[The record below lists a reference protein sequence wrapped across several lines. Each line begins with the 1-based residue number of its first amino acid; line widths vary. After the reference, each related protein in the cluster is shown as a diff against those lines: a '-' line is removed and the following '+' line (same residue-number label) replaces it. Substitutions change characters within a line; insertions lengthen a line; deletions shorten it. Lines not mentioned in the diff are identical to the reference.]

1 MADSSPSLNATA
13 RIVPEPPQP
22 RGEERLD
29 GWGFTDSGF
38 RVGPD
43 GEVEFTGAR
52 YAIGGKKIPSL
63 LPWGVGI
70 FASPLDPRDRNA
82 PHYPTP
88 VPERIPNEPFE
99 SALAEKLDPARI
111 SSDARQRLRHGH
123 GHTQEDMWGAKWG
136 RFARVPDLVVWP
148 TSDDEVRVVVELAR
162 AHRACVIPFGGG
174 TNVTDALRCPFAE
187 KRTIVSLDLR
197 RMNRVLWVDP
207 ENRTACIQAG
217 ATGSEIEE
225 VLGRHGFTSGHEPD
239 SQELSTLGGWIATAA
254 SGMKKNRY
262 GNIEDLVLAIT
273 AITPEGGELARA
285 PSARESVGGD
295 PARWLIG
302 SEGRLGVVTSAI
314 VKVFP
319 LPAVRRFGSVL
330 FKSFEEGLAFVHA
343 VERAGCKPASIR
355 LMDNLQFQFGQAVK
369 PPRMGAAALLSRI
382 ERAFVLGVRGFDP
395 NQMVACTL
403 LFEGDEREVAGQERG
418 VYALAKRHR
427 GMRAGAENGRRGYEL
442 TFAIAYIRD
451 FIMEHW
457 VVAESFETTV
467 PWSRVLDVVNA
478 VKRRVHE
485 EHAARRLPGKP
496 FISVR
501 VTQLYEAGACLYF
514 YFAFYYKG
522 VEHPSEVFAEL
533 ERAARDEI
541 LKMGGSLS
549 HHHGIGKLRS
559 AFLPRV
565 FTPAALAWRER
576 MKQALDPDNVL
587 GCGNG

>member
-1 MADSSPSLNATA
+1 MTDANSQ
-13 RIVPEPPQP
+13 RIVPNPPSP
-22 RGEERLD
+22 RVEERLD
-29 GWGFTDSGF
+29 GWGFADSGF
-38 RVGPD
+38 RLD
-43 GEVEFTGAR
+43 DAGEVEFGGSR

-63 LPWGVGI
+63 LPWGTDI
-70 FASPLDPRDRNA
+70 FASPLDTRDRNA
-82 PHYPTP
+82 PRYPTK
-88 VPERIPNEPFE
+88 VPERVVNEPFE
-99 SALAEKLDPARI
+99 RALAEKLDPARI
-111 SSDARQRLRHGH
+111 SIDPKQRLRHGH

-136 RFARVPDLVVWP
+136 EFARVPDLVVWP
-148 TSDDEVRVVVELAR
+148 TSGDEVRVVIELAR

-174 TNVTDALRCPFAE
+174 TNVTDALRCLESE
-187 KRTIVSLDLR
+187 KRTIVSLDMR
-197 RMNRVLWVDP
+197 RMNRVLWIDA

-225 VLGRHGFTSGHEPD
+225 VLGRHGFTCGHEPD
-239 SQELSTLGGWIATAA
+239 SMELSTLGGWVATNA

-262 GNIEDLVLAIT
+262 GNIEDLLLSIS

-302 SEGRLGVVTSAI
+302 SEGRLGVVTSAV

-319 LPAVRRFGSVL
+319 RPAVRRFGSVL
-330 FKSFEEGLAFVHA
+330 FKSFEQGFAFVRD

-369 PPRMGAAALLSRI
+369 PAKTGAAALMSRI
-382 ERAFVLGVRGFDP
+382 EKAFVLGVKGFDA

-403 LFEGDEREVAGQERG
+403 LFEGTEQEVSAQERG
-418 VYALAKRHR
+418 VYALAKQHR
-427 GMRAGAENGRRGYEL
+427 GMKAGAENGKRGYEL

-451 FIMEHW
+451 FIMQHW

-467 PWSRVLDVVNA
+467 PWSQVLSVVNG
-478 VKRRVHE
+478 VKRRVSE
-485 EHAARRLPGKP
+485 EHAARKLPGKP

-541 LKMGGSLS
+541 LKNGGSLS
-549 HHHGIGKLRS
+549 HHHGIGKLRAS
-559 AFLPRV
+559 FLPRV

-576 MKQALDPDNVL
+576 MKHAFDPENVL
-587 GCGNG
+587 GSGNG

>member
-1 MADSSPSLNATA
+1 MAEKNATQ
-13 RIVPEPPQP
+13 RIVPDPPKP

-29 GWGFTDSGF
+29 GWGFADSGF
-38 RVGPD
+38 RVNEA
-43 GEVEFTGAR
+43 GEVEFSGSR

-82 PHYPTP
+82 PQHPTR
-88 VPERIPNEPFE
+88 VPERISNEVFE
-99 SALAEKLDPARI
+99 RALAEKLDASRI
-111 SSDARQRLRHGH
+111 STNATQRLRHGH

-136 RFARVPDLVVWP
+136 HFARVPDLVVWP
-148 TSDDEVRVVVELAR
+148 TSEDDVRVVIELAR

-174 TNVTDALRCPFAE
+174 TNVTDALRCLEAE
-187 KRTIVSLDLR
+187 KRTIVSLDMR
-197 RMNRVLWVDP
+197 RMNRVLWIDP
-207 ENRTACIQAG
+207 ENRMACIQAG

-239 SQELSTLGGWIATAA
+239 SMELSTLGGWVATNA

-262 GNIEDLVLAIT
+262 GNIEDLLLSISAL
-273 AITPEGGELARA
+273 TPDGGELSRA
-285 PSARESVGGD
+285 ASARESVGGD

-302 SEGRLGVVTSAI
+302 SEGRLGIVTSAI

-319 LPAVRRFGSVL
+319 KPAVRRFGSVL
-330 FKSFEEGLAFVHA
+330 FKTFEQGFAFMRD
-343 VERAGCKPASIR
+343 VERSGCKPASVR

-369 PPRMGAAALLSRI
+369 PPKSGAAALMSKL
-382 ERAFVLGVRGFDP
+382 ERAFVLGARGFGA
-395 NQMVACTL
+395 NEMVACTL
-403 LFEGDEREVAGQERG
+403 LFEGTEEEISAQERS
-418 VYALAKRHR
+418 VYALAKQHG
-427 GMRAGAENGRRGYEL
+427 GMKAGAENGKRGYEL

-467 PWSRVLDVVNA
+467 PWSRVLEVVNG
-478 VKRRVHE
+478 VKRRVHD

-501 VTQLYEAGACLYF
+501 VTQLYEAGVCLYF
-514 YFAFYYKG
+514 YCAFYYKG

-541 LKMGGSLS
+541 LKTGGSLS

>member
-1 MADSSPSLNATA
+1 MADKNATQ
-13 RIVPEPPQP
+13 RIVPDPPRP

-38 RVGPD
+38 RVD
-43 GEVEFTGAR
+43 AAGEVEFTGSR

-82 PHYPTP
+82 PQHSTR
-88 VPERIPNEPFE
+88 VPERISNEAFE
-99 SALAEKLDPARI
+99 RALAEKLDPARI
-111 SSDARQRLRHGH
+111 SLDAKQRLRHGH

-136 RFARVPDLVVWP
+136 QFARVPDLVVWP
-148 TSDDEVRVVVELAR
+148 TSEDDVRVVIELAR

-174 TNVTDALRCPFAE
+174 TNVTDALRCLEAE
-187 KRTIVSLDLR
+187 KRTIVSLDMR
-197 RMNRVLWVDP
+197 RMNRVLWIDP

-239 SQELSTLGGWIATAA
+239 SLELSTLGGWVATNA

-262 GNIEDLVLAIT
+262 GNIEDLLLSISALT
-273 AITPEGGELARA
+273 ADGGELSRA
-285 PSARESVGGD
+285 ASARESVGGD

-302 SEGRLGVVTSAI
+302 SEGRLGIVTSAI

-319 LPAVRRFGSVL
+319 KPAVRRFGSVL
-330 FKSFEEGLAFVHA
+330 FKTFEQGFAFMRD
-343 VERAGCKPASIR
+343 VERSGCKPASVR

-369 PPRMGAAALLSRI
+369 PAKTGAAALMSKL
-382 ERAFVLGVRGFDP
+382 ERAFVLGARGFDA
-395 NQMVACTL
+395 NEMVACTL
-403 LFEGDEREVAGQERG
+403 LFEGTAAEISVQERS
-418 VYALAKRHR
+418 VFALAKKHG
-427 GMRAGAENGRRGYEL
+427 GMRAGAENGKRGYEL

-467 PWSRVLDVVNA
+467 PWSRVLDVVNG

-522 VEHPSEVFAEL
+522 VEHPSEVFGEL

-541 LKMGGSLS
+541 LKTGGSLS

-565 FTPAALAWRER
+565 FTPAALVWRER

>member
-1 MADSSPSLNATA
+1 MAEPSSQ
-13 RIVPEPPQP
+13 RIVPDPPKPQ
-22 RGEERLD
+22 GELRLD
-29 GWGFTDSGF
+29 GWGFADSGF
-38 RVGPD
+38 CVSAS
-43 GEVEFTGAR
+43 GEVEFSGSR

-63 LPWGVGI
+63 LPWGSGI
-70 FASPLDPRDRNA
+70 FGVPLDPRDRNA

-88 VPERIPNEPFE
+88 VPERLASEAFE
-99 SALAEKLDPARI
+99 RALAEKLDLARI
-111 SSDARQRLRHGH
+111 STDPRERLRHGH
-123 GHTQEDMWGAKWG
+123 GHTQEDMWSAKWG
-136 RFARVPDLVVWP
+136 SFARVPDLVVWP
-148 TSDDEVRVVVELAR
+148 GSEDDVRVVLELAR

-174 TNVTDALRCPFAE
+174 TNVTDALRCLESE
-187 KRTIVSLDLR
+187 KRTIVSLDMR
-197 RMNRVLWVDP
+197 RMNRVLWIDP
-207 ENRTACIQAG
+207 VNRSACIQAG

-239 SQELSTLGGWIATAA
+239 SQELSTLGGWIATNA

-262 GNIEDLVLAIT
+262 GNIEDLVLAIS
-273 AITPEGGELARA
+273 ALTPEAGELTRA

-302 SEGRLGVVTSAI
+302 SEGRLGIVTSAV

-319 LPAVRRFGSVL
+319 RPAVRRFGSVL
-330 FKSFEEGLAFVHA
+330 FKSFEQGFAFVRD

-369 PPRMGAAALLSRI
+369 PPKSGAAALVSKL
-382 ERAFVLGVRGFDP
+382 ERAFVLGVKGFDP

-403 LFEGDEREVAGQERG
+403 LFEGNEREVSAQERG
-418 VYALAKRHR
+418 VYALAKRNR

-457 VVAESFETTV
+457 LVAESFETTV
-467 PWSRVLDVVNA
+467 PWSQVLAVVNG
-478 VKRRVHE
+478 VKRRVAE
-485 EHAARRLPGKP
+485 EHAARGLPGQP

-501 VTQLYEAGACLYF
+501 ITQLYESGACLYF
-514 YFAFYYKG
+514 YFGFYYKG
-522 VEHPSEVFAEL
+522 VDHPSEVFAEL

-541 LKMGGSLS
+541 LKNGGSLS

-565 FTPAALAWRER
+565 FSPAALAWRER
-576 MKQALDPDNVL
+576 MKQALDPENVL

>member
-1 MADSSPSLNATA
+1 MAQSTASPNATQ
-13 RIVPEPPQP
+13 RIVPEPPRP

-29 GWGFTDSGF
+29 GWGFADSGF
-38 RVGPD
+38 RVGAD

-52 YAIGGKKIPSL
+52 YAIGGKKIPAL

-70 FASPLDPRDRNA
+70 FASPLDARDRNV
-82 PHYPTP
+82 PRYPTP
-88 VPERIPNEPFE
+88 APERVSNEAFE
-99 SALAEKLDPARI
+99 RALAEKLDPARI
-111 SSDARQRLRHGH
+111 ATDAKQRLRHGH
-123 GHTQEDMWGAKWG
+123 GHTQEDMWGVKWG
-136 RFARVPDLVVWP
+136 SFARVPDLVVWP
-148 TSDDEVRVVVELAR
+148 ASEDEVRVVIELAR

-174 TNVTDALRCPFAE
+174 TNVTDALRCLEAE
-187 KRTIVSLDLR
+187 KRTIVSLDMR
-197 RMNRVLWVDP
+197 RMNRVLWIDG

-239 SQELSTLGGWIATAA
+239 SLELSTLGGWIATAA

-262 GNIEDLVLAIT
+262 GNIEDLVLEIS
-273 AITPEGGELARA
+273 AITPEGGELSRA

-319 LPAVRRFGSVL
+319 KPAVRRFGSVL
-330 FKSFEEGLAFVHA
+330 FKSFEEGFAFVRD

-369 PPRMGAAALLSRI
+369 PPKRGAAALMSRL
-382 ERAFVLGVRGFDP
+382 EKAFVLGVKGFDASS
-395 NQMVACTL
+395 MVACTL
-403 LFEGDEREVAGQERG
+403 LFEGDGREVAAQERG

-467 PWSRVLDVVNA
+467 PWSRVLNVVNA

-485 EHAARRLPGKP
+485 EHAARELPGKP

-501 VTQLYEAGACLYF
+501 VTQLYESGACLYF
-514 YFAFYYKG
+514 YFALYYKG

-541 LKMGGSLS
+541 LKNGGSLS